1 MKYKINVN
9 LNAHVYNETLACGL
23 GDPSDGLHD
32 TQLERI
38 NWNTD
43 SLTAKGL
50 KP

>member
-1 MKYKINVN
+1 MKYKIHVN
-9 LNAHVYNETLACGL
+9 LNTHVYNETFACGL

-32 TQLERI
+32 PSLERT

-43 SLTAKGL
+43 RLTAKGL